1 MIERIIN
8 HIEETLI
15 HKQYILQSA
24 RILSKSLIAEG
35 QLDTA
40 LELVKRCSVHD
51 DSKFMAAE
59 VEAFIMLDNKAAMMN
74 PKVTLDE
81 NQKAALKL
89 HWQNNSHHPEHFSD
103 IRLMSDLD
111 LMEMAC
117 DCSARS
123 MQYGTDLL
131 DFIEVRQNERFHFPE
146 DMYEKYKGYCT
157 ILALGCK
164 ELEGAP
170 KMLIKRKMD
179 K

>member
-1 MIERIIN
+1 MIERVID
-8 HIEETLI
+8 HIEDTLI
-15 HKQYILQSA
+15 HKQYVLQSA
-24 RILSKSLIAEG
+24 RILSKSLIENG
-35 QLDTA
+35 QLDIA

-59 VEAFIMLDNKAAMMN
+59 VEAFILLENKEAMMN

-81 NQKAALKL
+81 KQKAALRL
-89 HWQNNSHHPEHFSD
+89 HWQNNSHHPEHYSD
-103 IRLMSDLD
+103 VTMMTDLD

-117 DCSARS
+117 DCNARS

-131 DFIEVRQNERFHFPE
+131 DFIEVRQNERFHFSE
-146 DMYEKYKGYCT
+146 DMYEKYKEYCI

-164 ELEGAP
+164 ELEGTP
-170 KMLIKRKMD
+170 KMLIKRKTD

>member
-1 MIERIIN
+1 VIERIIN
-8 HIEETLI
+8 HIEDTLI
-15 HKQYILQSA
+15 HKQYVLQSA
-24 RILSKSLIAEG
+24 RILSKSLIENG
-35 QLDTA
+35 QLDQA
-40 LELVKRCSVHD
+40 LALIKRCSVHD

-59 VEAFIMLDNKAAMMN
+59 VEAFIMLDNKESMMN
-74 PKVTLDE
+74 PRVTLDE
-81 NQKAALKL
+81 KQKAALRL

-103 IRLMSDLD
+103 VTMMTDLD

-146 DMYEKYKGYCT
+146 EMYEKYKGYCS
-157 ILALGCK
+157 ILALGYK

-170 KMLIKRKMD
+170 KMLIKRKID